1 MLNAAPNV
9 GPGIQASAARPLP
22 GPGGVRALPADLR
35 PRIQSRITPA
45 QTLDVPTSFG
55 TVRAY
60 RFGPGDGVPVLLLPG
75 RLSAT
80 PMWEANLAG
89 FARHRPV
96 WAVDL
101 LGEPGL
107 SVQTRPL
114 AGADD
119 QAAWLAELL
128 DGLGM
133 DAVHLLGLSI
143 GGWSALNLAA
153 RRPGKLASLI
163 LLELACTFAPITWK
177 VIGASF
183 GAVLP
188 LPGAVRRR
196 ILSWIAGGA
205 DASEDDPV
213 AALLS
218 ASMRDFTAS
227 LPPPAYPTDEQKSQA
242 SSGQG
247 RRARPAAAAARRRGA
262 VAHVPSPSTA
272 SSPTALMR
280 ESLISSPMSTRG
292 VDDGGK
298 ESPRV
303 HPRGFQPLVVEQTQ
317 GRRVR
322 PSTAEPHIEQATLS
336 PSEVRSVIS
345 WQ

>member
-1 MLNAAPNV
+1 MLHAAPNV
-9 GPGIQASAARPLP
+9 GPAFRHRRLGHFRDRAAYEHYLRAYD
-22 GPGGVRALPADLR
+22 RALARLPPA
-35 PRIQSRITPA
+35 A
-45 QTLDVPTSFG
+45 QTRDVPTSFG

-75 RLSAT
+75 RSSAT

-133 DAVHLLGLSI
+133 NAVHLLGLSI

-163 LLELACTFAPITWK
+163 LLEPACTFAPITWK
-177 VIGASF
+177 VVVVSF

-196 ILSWIAGGA
+196 ILSWIAGGT
-205 DASEDDPV
+205 DVSEDDPV
-213 AALLS
+213 AALIS

-227 LPPPAYPTDEQKSQA
+227 LPAPAYPTDEQIA
-242 SSGQG
+242 GIEVPVLAVIGG
-247 RRARPAAAAARRRGA
+247 RSIVHNGLKAAERARRLLRHGVVQLWPDASHAINGEFPDRIDAQVTDFLAEVDERR
-262 VAHVPSPSTA
+262 
-272 SSPTALMR
+272 
-280 ESLISSPMSTRG
+280 
-292 VDDGGK
+292 
-298 ESPRV
+298 
-303 HPRGFQPLVVEQTQ
+303 
-317 GRRVR
+317 
-322 PSTAEPHIEQATLS
+322 
-336 PSEVRSVIS
+336 
-345 WQ
+345 